1 VTTHALALGELGK
14 LREKA
19 GDSVVLAQCVGK
31 VLAQHLSNMQ
41 RQKGKEVQVVGRWR
55 QAVSLGTQ
63 GSGNGALEPLFQR
76 FKLFGEDRT
85 LTLTLKLKY
94 ILNQNLS
101 VVDAIPPLTLPNDV
115 GCYQENRCFESKF
128 RRHSEIRV
136 GIILIIS

>member
-1 VTTHALALGELGK
+1 MMAYIMMAYVMMAYVMMAYVMMAYVMMAYVMMAYKMMDGLHNDG
-14 LREKA
+14 LRNDGLRNDGLHIGFFAEKI
-19 GDSVVLAQCVGK
+19 
-31 VLAQHLSNMQ
+31 
-41 RQKGKEVQVVGRWR
+41 
-55 QAVSLGTQ
+55 
-63 GSGNGALEPLFQR
+63 
-76 FKLFGEDRT
+76 
-85 LTLTLKLKY
+85 TLKLKY

>member
-1 VTTHALALGELGK
+1 MPHGLQVHNDGLHTHSDG
-14 LREKA
+14 LRNDGLHNDGLHNDGLHNDGLHNDGLHNDGLHNDGLRNDGLRNDGLRNDGLHIGFFAEKI
-19 GDSVVLAQCVGK
+19 
-31 VLAQHLSNMQ
+31 
-41 RQKGKEVQVVGRWR
+41 
-55 QAVSLGTQ
+55 T
-63 GSGNGALEPLFQR
+63 P
-76 FKLFGEDRT
+76 
-85 LTLTLKLKY
+85 KLKY